1 MCTSD
6 TRIVVAT
13 NSTRVLPMCGG
24 VATNSTC
31 VSGAPRSQVIAG
43 RLELLLLRLFIVL
56 HGKVVTH
63 SGVATNS
70 QTVHDV
76 SAVLHAV
83 ASCALGTIKERTFKG
98 SSKTSRKKEQPRN

>member
-13 NSTRVLPMCGG
+13 NSTHVLPMCSGG

-31 VSGAPRSQVIAG
+31 VSGAPAITATSYY
-43 RLELLLLRLFIVL
+43 FIVI

-70 QTVHDV
+70 T
-76 SAVLHAV
+76 
-83 ASCALGTIKERTFKG
+83 
-98 SSKTSRKKEQPRN
+98 